1 LSDSLSLKTLIA
13 FAVLLMT
20 VGLAHGQN
28 PVPAPAAPEPQKPAS
43 TTRKVWT
50 EDEIVSLRSP
60 ADNYIAEK
68 EAREAAEALAKGRT
82 VAAEVCP
89 SSVKLKGPKT
99 LEEAERAILDSLG
112 DIDDQKATLAKLNK
126 ELDESPEDQKAAKS
140 KEIERR
146 TVVLEESQK
155 ELKALQ
161 DKRDN
166 LASKAAPV
174 SSATALTREAAAPLA
189 MP

>member
-1 LSDSLSLKTLIA
+1 MSDSLSLKTLIA

-43 TTRKVWT
+43 TTRMVWT

-99 LEEAERAILDSLG
+99 LEEAERAILDSLWG
-112 DIDDQKATLAKLNK
+112 YRRSEGHACEAK
-126 ELDESPEDQKAAKS
+126 
-140 KEIERR
+140 
-146 TVVLEESQK
+146 
-155 ELKALQ
+155 
-161 DKRDN
+161 
-166 LASKAAPV
+166 
-174 SSATALTREAAAPLA
+174 
-189 MP
+189 